1 MAPNFSKCTHI
12 TVDDMS
18 EMKCRC
24 PTFVPRIA
32 TDEDE
37 ANVCNGC
44 LHSISWHTILEY
56 SASPPPT
63 QSTSAQID
71 AIIST
76 YTTQASAG
84 SSSSGKK
91 MQLRISETSARKEA
105 TSGLK
110 RSHLSDEEFSP
121 KVTYIHRSQYSA
133 HIYT

>member
-32 TDEDE
+32 TDEDK
-37 ANVCNGC
+37 ANVCDGC
-44 LHSISWHTILEY
+44 LHSISWHTILES
-56 SASPPPT
+56 SASPLPT
-63 QSTSAQID
+63 QSTSARID

-76 YTTQASAG
+76 YMAQASAG

-91 MQLRISETSARKEA
+91 TQLGISKTSAHKEA

-110 RSHLSDEEFSP
+110 RSHLSDEEFSL
-121 KVTYIHRSQYSA
+121 KVMYIH
-133 HIYT
+133 